1 MKKMNLE
8 TFNNEGISEIRRL
21 CAKFGLSPM
30 ELAYHLQVTKVR
42 IYEIMAGKR
51 RITPETDIF
60 LCHFFNLEKGYF
72 ASLQTTYD
80 LQLEERRLSDKLK
93 KLKTIKEIVRA

>member
-8 TFNNEGISEIRRL
+8 ICNNEGVSEIRRL
-21 CAKFGLSPM
+21 CAKFGLSPI
-30 ELAYHLQVTKVR
+30 ELAQYLQVTKVR
-42 IYEIMAGKR
+42 IYEIMSGKR
-51 RITPETDIF
+51 RISSETDIL
-60 LCHFFNLEKGYF
+60 LCHFFNLETGYF
-72 ASLQTTYD
+72 VKLQTVYD